1 MYLYVGNLN
10 RSGAVLCM
18 VCGLA
23 APAWS
28 LDRSSPFVSTVK
40 PAASAATGESI
51 DFDLP
56 AQPLAA
62 ALDRYGALTR
72 QSVMFID
79 SLVAGRTSAPVRG
92 RFTPLAALNALLT
105 GSGLVADDVSGQH
118 QGAFVLRQSA
128 REIAGAPLAGAEL
141 DRGYD
146 GLVQARVWE
155 ALCADARTAPGRYRS
170 ILQVQVTLSGRIH
183 QATLVSSTGMASRD
197 AAILSTLEQLQMDR
211 SPPPGLAQPLTMVIL
226 PHDVLP
232 GPSCPRT
239 VH

>member
-1 MYLYVGNLN
+1 M
-10 RSGAVLCM
+10 RSHAGSLTCSRVVLCV

-28 LDRSSPFVSTVK
+28 IDSSSSSASRMP
-40 PAASAATGESI
+40 PASSSAADRLL

-62 ALDRYGALTR
+62 ALGRYGSVTR

-79 SLVAGRTSAPVRG
+79 ALVAGRTSAPVRG
-92 RFTPLAALNALLT
+92 RYTPLAALNALLAGT
-105 GSGLVADDVSGQH
+105 GLVADDVSGH
-118 QGAFVLRQSA
+118 QGAFVLRQAVDGAASA
-128 REIAGAPLAGAEL
+128 SAARAGL

-170 ILQVQVTLSGRIH
+170 ILQVQVTPSGRIH
-183 QATLVSSTGMASRD
+183 QANLVSSTGDGGRD
-197 AAILSTLEQLQMDR
+197 AAILATLAQLQMDR
-211 SPPPGLAQPLTMVIL
+211 SPPPGLVQPLTLVVL
-226 PHDVLP
+226 PHAVLP
-232 GPSCPRT
+232 GPSCRRS